1 MAIAKTRA
9 LISELCV
16 YFREA
21 GENIGEAGS
30 GELEP

>member
-1 MAIAKTRA
+1 MAIAETRV

-21 GENIGEAGS
+21 GENIREAGS
-30 GELEP
+30 GKLEP